1 MHAYGNAV
9 SPLAAFYQ
17 LVLGWLGTRTTSH
30 PTGEAVFQRGKHLAE
45 LDGLRGLAILL
56 VTIYRFGRDIP
67 TDHWLGKFLHAT
79 FLFGDRGVDLFFVLS
94 GFLITGILMDGFG
107 QPHFLR
113 NFFARRTL
121 RIFPLYFLAL
131 TLFLLILPSWT
142 GSQQFFPNA
151 IANQFFLWTYLTN
164 IYISWQD
171 LWCFDSLDHFW
182 SLAVEE
188 HFYLIWPLLICL
200 LGNRKIAVAAFIGA
214 FICAGSRIVF
224 AAVSSNGVAPDAMSF
239 FRFDGLLLGGCI
251 AALVRT
257 PAGIG
262 KIRLLASISCIPL
275 LFGCLLIGLLASRFL
290 TIPHS
295 LWAGLWTAAL
305 VILLS
310 APKHFLIAK
319 LFRCGFLKFLGRYS
333 YSMYIFQSP
342 LIPLVAPLL
351 TAAGLASWCH
361 EALGL
366 STPIAVVA
374 GQLIYMTIM
383 FGLLILI
390 ALTTWHLL
398 EKHCL
403 KLKHW
408 FEVRPVNLAHEKSAC
423 PQH

>member
-17 LVLGWLGTRTTSH
+17 LVLGCLGSRKTLQ
-30 PTGEAVFQRGKHLAE
+30 PTGDAVFQRGKHIAE

-131 TLFLLILPSWT
+131 TLFLIVIPSWS
-142 GSQQFFPNA
+142 GSQQPFPNA
-151 IANQFFLWTYLTN
+151 SANQFFLWTYLTN
-164 IYISWQD
+164 IYISWHD

-188 HFYLIWPLLICL
+188 HFYLVWPLLICL

-214 FICAGSRIVF
+214 IVCAGSRIIF
-224 AAVSSNGVAPDAMSF
+224 AGLSSNGVAPDAMSF

-251 AALVRT
+251 AALART
-257 PAGIG
+257 PSGIG
-262 KIRLLASISCIPL
+262 RLRAFASLSFLPL
-275 LFGCLLIGLLASRFL
+275 LGACLLIGLLASRFL

-295 LWAGLWTAAL
+295 LWAVFWSTTL
-305 VILLS
+305 VTLLT
-310 APKHFLIAK
+310 APKHTAAAK

-351 TAAGLASWCH
+351 TAAGLASWFH
-361 EALGL
+361 GVLGL
-366 STPIAVVA
+366 STPLANVT
-374 GQLIYMTIM
+374 GQLVYITIM
-383 FGLLILI
+383 FGLLVLI

-403 KLKHW
+403 RLKHW
-408 FEVRPVNLAHEKSAC
+408 FDVRPVNLAHDKSAC